1 MFGIMIIWDYS
12 MDIGILSVWRLLA
25 SACLDSSLGEKFTQ
39 LNKKKTI
46 FSVRHQEYKNWHV
59 DKKINHPWA

>member
-39 LNKKKTI
+39 LNKKKLY
-46 FSVRHQEYKNWHV
+46 SQ
-59 DKKINHPWA
+59 